1 MYLNDIPVIFY
12 ILFIVLGIIAGQFA
26 DWMTKR
32 SIEEKKIFSK
42 DIITEARKGIK
53 LNYILIAITVV
64 IYLVLLVLKGIS
76 ETLWGN
82 LSLIVYVII
91 TPILISMFIIDYKCQ
106 IIPNR
111 LNLTLF
117 EIGLVYAFL
126 VGFTNINMAIDKFLG
141 LLVGG
146 GIFLLITLIGG
157 LIAGKEAMGF
167 GDVKLMCGLGL
178 FFGVLGII
186 NVSVMSFLIGAIIS
200 VILLLTKIKKTNEYI
215 PFGPFIVISS
225 FIAMV
230 VPTSIIL
237 HILLEIFTLG
247 MY

>member
-1 MYLNDIPVIFY
+1 MYLNDIPVLYYIIF
-12 ILFIVLGIIAGQFA
+12 IILGIIAGQFT

-32 SIEEKKIFSK
+32 SIDEKKIFSK
-42 DIITEARKGIK
+42 DIITEYKKKIK
-53 LNYILIAITVV
+53 PNYILITITVV
-64 IYLVLLVLKGIS
+64 IYLTLLVLKGIS

-117 EIGLVYAFL
+117 EIGLVFAFL
-126 VGFTNINMAIDKFLG
+126 TGFTNINMAIDKFLG
-141 LLVGG
+141 LIVGG

-178 FFGVLGII
+178 IFGVLGII
-186 NVSVMSFLIGAIIS
+186 NVAVMSFLIGAIIS
-200 VILLLTKIKKTNEYI
+200 VILLLTKVKKTNEYI
-215 PFGPFIVISS
+215 PFGPFIVMSS

-237 HILLEIFTLG
+237 NILLEIFTLG